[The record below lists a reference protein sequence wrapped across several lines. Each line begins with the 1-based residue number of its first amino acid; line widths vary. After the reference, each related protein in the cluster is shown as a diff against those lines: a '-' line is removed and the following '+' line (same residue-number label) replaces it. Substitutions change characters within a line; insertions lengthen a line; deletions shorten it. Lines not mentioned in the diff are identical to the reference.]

1 MLSFSIVSRGFPA
14 AFFAA
19 GAVFCFL
26 ALGGVFDNIVSSS
39 SAAPSSSPT
48 SSSSLSGFGRLLG
61 TDLVFSVV
69 WDSFLGAAFG
79 LAALLAAGAFLGAAA
94 FGFGLGFYSFN

>member
-1 MLSFSIVSRGFPA
+1 
-14 AFFAA
+14 
-19 GAVFCFL
+19 L

-39 SAAPSSSPT
+39 SVALLSSAAS

-79 LAALLAAGAFLGAAA
+79 FAAVLAAGAFLGAALGAA
-94 FGFGLGFYSFN
+94 FAFGFYSFN